1 MYHIVELYL
10 SYNVFPGD
18 PIPEGNQ
25 VLFWMGQFS
34 KQVAD
39 GNAVF
44 RDCKKFQKFMDQQLN
59 SDPVTIQRIYPR
71 SNEAKQYTMD
81 SLDIKGMQKVIND
94 ERRNDKGR
102 YIIFLMNYKT

>member
-1 MYHIVELYL
+1 MTFF
-10 SYNVFPGD
+10 SFPGD

-34 KQVAD
+34 KQVTD

-44 RDCKKFQKFMDQQLN
+44 RDCKKFQKFLDQQLN

-94 ERRNDKGR
+94 ERRNDKR
-102 YIIFLMNYKT
+102 YILIIMNYQT